1 MKSEAF
7 TLVELLVVVAV
18 IGILATL
25 AVPAMGSAGERAR
38 STACQGNL
46 RQMGLILRVYL
57 DENGNRFPTLQ
68 NRGRDTNEVDLRT
81 ADAVLTPKGPT
92 RIWKCPSDRKNL
104 FEETGSSYFWN
115 NLLNGQAADRIRLL
129 GIPMQEAGFPVISDK
144 SGFHAALGS
153 GRAANH
159 LYSDGAVKQFFVLKP
174 NP

>member
-7 TLVELLVVVAV
+7 TLVELMVVIAI

-25 AVPAMGSAGERAR
+25 AVPALGSAGERAR

-57 DENGNRFPTLQ
+57 DENGNRFPTHQ

-144 SGFHAALGS
+144 LGFHAALGS

-159 LYSDGAVKQFFVLKP
+159 LSSDGAVKQFFVLQP

>member
-1 MKSEAF
+1 MRPDAF
-7 TLVELLVVVAV
+7 TLVELLVVIAV

-25 AVPAMGSAGERAR
+25 AVPSMASAGERAR
-38 STACQGNL
+38 STACQSNL
-46 RQMGLILRVYL
+46 RQMGLLLRVYL

-81 ADAVLTPKGPT
+81 ADSVLTPKGPT
-92 RIWKCPSDRKNL
+92 QLWKCPSDRKNL
-104 FEETGSSYFWN
+104 FQETGSSYFWN

-144 SGFHAALGS
+144 SGFHARLGP